1 MWSAAAQVSNNSF
14 RGILPVAHTTDANS
28 LNSTLSGEDEDEN
41 RSRCRR
47 VNFLRADFE
56 EDQMAGWCVSAS
68 ISLDIVLDLEVGVV
82 ALVGNDVDLFGIENA
97 ESASIRDR

>member
-28 LNSTLSGEDEDEN
+28 LNSTLSGEDEDKN